1 MESLSKQMRPTA
13 DFFYKE
19 WVSTCHAFVCIFVK
33 YGV

>member
-1 MESLSKQMRPTA
+1 MESLSKQMLTTA

-19 WVSTCHAFVCIFVK
+19 WVSTCHAFCVHLVK